1 MEFPMYLMRVQMVL
15 TLILVACTSIRA
27 EEIRQLPSADG
38 STISYL
44 LSADLP
50 DSTVNM
56 QTVAILFSGGGGYVG
71 LLDQGIPQPGTNFL
85 VRTRKLFVAR
95 GIPVAVIDVPSNMHD
110 MSDGFRMG
118 QRHIADVASVA
129 DDLQKRFPGSRVF
142 LIGTSR
148 GTISASYAG
157 AALGPR
163 LAGVVLTSSV
173 FNAARSGAGLSGFDF
188 EKIKVPLLFVHHAE
202 DGCHVTPYQTAR
214 TLSEKYPLISV
225 HGGKAPLSGPCEP
238 FAAHGY
244 YGKEEP
250 TVNAIVDWMLGREYQ
265 KNIE

>member
-1 MEFPMYLMRVQMVL
+1 MEFPMLLIRVQLVL
-15 TLILVACTSIRA
+15 TFILVACTSIRA
-27 EEIRQLPSADG
+27 EEIRRLPSADG
-38 STISYL
+38 TTISYL

-50 DSTVNM
+50 DTTVNV
-56 QTVAILFSGGGGYVG
+56 QTVAILFSGGGGNVG

-110 MSDGFRMG
+110 MSDDFRMG

-129 DDLQKRFPGSRVF
+129 DDLQKQFPGSRVF

-157 AALGPR
+157 VALGLR

-173 FNAARSGAGLSGFDF
+173 FNAARSGAGLAGFDF
-188 EKIKVPLLFVHHAE
+188 GKIKVPLLFVHHAE

-214 TLSEKYPLISV
+214 ALSEKYPLISV
-225 HGGKAPLSGPCEP
+225 HGGKVPLSGPCEP

-250 TVNAIVDWMLGREYQ
+250 TVNAIVDWMLGREYP